1 LRIALRSL
9 KHRNFRLFYGGQAI
23 SLVGTWMQNVAQ
35 SWLVYEMTKSSFLLG
50 LVGFT
55 GQIPVFLLAPLG
67 GTVADRWK
75 RHHIIV
81 ATQSIMMVLA
91 FILAG
96 LTLGRVVE
104 VWHIMMLAALL
115 GATNAFDIPARQAF
129 VVEMV
134 GKAEMTN
141 AIALNSSL
149 FNGARI
155 VGPAI
160 AGVLVGVLGE
170 GWCFFIN
177 AVSYIAVIAGLLM
190 MHMPGRPSLPQPES
204 AIAHIVEGFRYVART
219 RPIRVLLLQ
228 LGIVSLV
235 GMPYAVLMPVFA
247 AHILHSGALGLGTL
261 MGATGVGALA
271 GAFSLAMRQGVRGLG
286 RWIAISTASFGVSLA
301 VFALSRWFWLSALA
315 LVPVGFAFMV
325 QMAASNTLIQSMVPD
340 ELRGRV
346 MSVYSMMFMGMAPLG
361 ALSAGALASH
371 LGAPVTVMLGGLV
384 SVGSGLFFWLNLP
397 GLRPMVRELI
407 LAQQVAGGEP
417 STGATGAPVR

>member
-1 LRIALRSL
+1 VPESSRLRIALRSL

-75 RHHIIV
+75 RHHIVV
-81 ATQSIMMVLA
+81 ATQTVMMVLA
-91 FILAG
+91 FLLAG
-96 LTLGRVVE
+96 LTLARVVE
-104 VWHIMMLAALL
+104 VWHIMVLAALL

-134 GKAEMTN
+134 GKAELTN

-160 AGVLVGVLGE
+160 AGVLVGVFGE
-170 GWCFFIN
+170 GWCFFLN

-190 MHMPGRPSLPQPES
+190 MHMPGRPPVPQPES
-204 AIAHIVEGFRYVART
+204 AIAHIAEGFHYVART
-219 RPIRVLLLQ
+219 RPIWVLLVQ
-228 LGIVSLV
+228 LGVVSLV

-247 AHILHSGALGLGTL
+247 VQVLHSGALGLGTRRPAPV
-261 MGATGVGALA
+261 MTAASF
-271 GAFSLAMRQGVRGLG
+271 FSRRP
-286 RWIAISTASFGVSLA
+286 STAASTVS
-301 VFALSRWFWLSALA
+301 SS
-315 LVPVGFAFMV
+315 
-325 QMAASNTLIQSMVPD
+325 
-340 ELRGRV
+340 
-346 MSVYSMMFMGMAPLG
+346 
-361 ALSAGALASH
+361 
-371 LGAPVTVMLGGLV
+371 
-384 SVGSGLFFWLNLP
+384 
-397 GLRPMVRELI
+397 
-407 LAQQVAGGEP
+407 
-417 STGATGAPVR
+417 